1 MHEQLLEWLFSK
13 QRFGIN
19 PGLERIETLLQQLGN
34 PQTSFKNILVGG
46 TNGKGSTS
54 ATLAS
59 ILNASGIKTGLF
71 TSPHL
76 SYFSERFMVEGRAL
90 GDPLI
95 LSMLYFLK
103 PFAEDIG
110 ATFFEITTALG
121 ILLFADS
128 GVKMAVMEVGVG
140 GRFDATNILEPDLS
154 IITGVALDHVQY
166 LGNTVEK
173 IAFEKAGIMRPGKLC
188 LSGAR
193 GATLQVLDQQA
204 QEKRATL
211 LVLDRDIRVELQS
224 MTWDGTDVLV
234 KSPWGEL
241 QVKSPLL
248 GLHQVGNI
256 ALAVSAAQA
265 LGASSNSIQQGV
277 QSTSWPGRL
286 ELLSYKNSKILLDGA
301 HNPEAALMVKKT
313 LEYLQTQPFTL
324 VFGVAQDK
332 DIQEVLGPLESLAD
346 KIIFTKASQS
356 PRAANPFEV
365 AKLSSKSGLVIED
378 PRQALEKAV
387 DLTPE
392 GLILVAGSLY
402 LIGEVRPYLLRLSV
416 EPFERYQ

>member
-1 MHEQLLEWLFSK
+1 MQEQLLEWLFSK

-19 PGLERIETLLQQLGN
+19 PSLERTQTLLQRLGN
-34 PQTSFKNILVGG
+34 PQNLFKSVLVGG

-59 ILNASGIKTGLF
+59 MLNASGTKTGLF

-95 LSMLYFLK
+95 LSMLHFLK

-121 ILLFADS
+121 FLLFADS
-128 GVKMAVMEVGVG
+128 GVKIAVIEVGVG
-140 GRFDATNILEPDLS
+140 GRFDATNILEPELS

-173 IAFEKAGIMRPGKLC
+173 IAFEKAGIMRSGKIC
-188 LSGAR
+188 LTGAK
-193 GATLQVLDQQA
+193 GAALEVLRQQA
-204 QEKRATL
+204 SEKNTSL
-211 LVLDRDIRVELQS
+211 LVLDNDIWLELQA
-224 MTWDGTDVLV
+224 MTWNETNVKI
-234 KSPWGEL
+234 KSPWGEV
-241 QVKSPLL
+241 QVASPLL
-248 GLHQVGNI
+248 GQHQGRNI

-265 LGASSNSIQQGV
+265 LGASETFIQQGAKL
-277 QSTSWPGRL
+277 TAWPGRL
-286 ELLSYKNSKILLDGA
+286 ELLDYKGHKVLLDGA
-301 HNPEAALMVKKT
+301 HNPEAAEVVKQT
-313 LEYLQTQPFTL
+313 LESLQTVPLTL

-332 DIQEVLGPLESLAD
+332 DIHEVLKPLEALANN
-346 KIIFTKASQS
+346 IIFTKALQS
-356 PRAANPFEV
+356 PRAANPFEL
-365 AKLSSKSGLVIED
+365 ATLSSKPSLVIED
-378 PRQALEKAV
+378 PKEALEKAI
-387 DLTPE
+387 DITPE

-402 LIGEVRPYLLRLSV
+402 LIGEVRPYILRLSV